1 MNYIDAL
8 ASKIAQNCND
18 DFATINVYDQS
29 LYRIYAL
36 LALIKGQDVTLEDVH
51 DAWAV
56 WRAETNPTH
65 HSLKPF
71 TELTPEVQALDQPY
85 VDAIR
90 QAAA

>member
-1 MNYIDAL
+1 MNYIDTL
-8 ASKIAQNCND
+8 AARIAQNRHD
-18 DFATINVYDQS
+18 DFATMDEHGQR

-36 LALIKGQDVTLEDVH
+36 LGLLKGQDVTLEDVH

-65 HSLKPF
+65 QSIKPF
-71 TELTPEVQALDQPY
+71 VELTPDVQALDQPY

-90 QAAA
+90 KAVT